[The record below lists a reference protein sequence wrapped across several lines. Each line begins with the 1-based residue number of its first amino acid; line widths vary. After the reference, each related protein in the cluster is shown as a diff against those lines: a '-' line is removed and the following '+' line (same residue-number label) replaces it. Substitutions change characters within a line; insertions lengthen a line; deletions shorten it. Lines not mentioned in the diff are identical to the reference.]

1 MQHLRHVYDSK
12 WLRTVTVG
20 YFDILEHCCTTKHP
34 WTYDNFVSF
43 PKQHGYWIDE
53 NYRVHQSGQESSC
66 TILARP
72 ALYQAWLFF
81 QLVYCVVRN
90 QEEPFLAHKKLVSEG
105 KLDTRK
111 LPGALDRWEKHMRDL
126 HKTDPGAAIM
136 RFLEANQ
143 ILELAKQVVLANLAE
158 NSPSMLVPQPM
169 KRYEK
174 GSRATE
180 LYDELNLCIMIL
192 GETLSAVL
200 IKMMRTCNINLP
212 GWELDDGGG
221 WGPPAYVSRMMF
233 NDGWC
238 PRSQATV
245 KGQLGRNATLLYVT
259 VLAHEKNRHNCHH
272 NYRHWQRCTSSR
284 CEFIE
289 ASDSPLDSSRDLNRE
304 YRPSHSLACSATDS
318 EDDKDC
324 GMIGPN
330 EDDILDVLE
339 RSNDP
344 RTGVFP
350 LIRICEDKETKILE
364 IKVEEWKAGT
374 PYATV
379 SHVWSQGLG
388 NRNKREIH
396 VCQLRAIKNLLKQVF
411 GEKES
416 YLFWLD
422 TFAIPQLGTGDARHA
437 QLKRKAIGL
446 IHHIFNNAQ
455 HCIILDRYLMM
466 YGRAFDYNCRT
477 IGAEI
482 LASGWMM
489 RLWTLQEA
497 FVSDQL
503 HLALGGHDV
512 YNKKPPNLNNLWTE
526 TNGQEVLRSSMTE
539 IMRGK
544 VEHNLMRTGP
554 RKTLVQKSTSERA
567 LLIASAWRAV
577 RYRTTRNPGEETLA
591 LSSLL
596 DIPIPQDDES
606 SVLSTSREEDR
617 ERLMER
623 FWETVGKDDAFEKSI
638 PPGIIFLPGKRL
650 SSEGFR
656 WAPFTWMSG
665 EVEAYPFPLDNPKH
679 PTKLTSKGLVV
690 QLPGFCL
697 YPTRDK
703 LCDIISTS
711 NRSSF
716 KFSVGRGLDEWYQ
729 VSAARRRN
737 QSNDISAPL
746 DNGNHDLHP
755 IALELRK
762 CIDSGKPLKIGIIL
776 SRPRPVEVQG
786 EIGLLVKIC
795 DSEDRCPL
803 SGRDKTL
810 LTCKIIRRIEVSR
823 LAIGASEIPLWQTGS
838 QEAHGYDPILSR
850 YERFKR
856 EKVAGVQLD
865 DAQSWCVDGFPGKTP
880 TTVGVKRSQTDVLTA
895 RQPRGFL
902 SKLKRVM
909 TSGSRFES
917 SDL

>member
-1 MQHLRHVYDSK
+1 
-12 WLRTVTVG
+12 
-20 YFDILEHCCTTKHP
+20 
-34 WTYDNFVSF
+34 
-43 PKQHGYWIDE
+43 
-53 NYRVHQSGQESSC
+53 
-66 TILARP
+66 
-72 ALYQAWLFF
+72 
-81 QLVYCVVRN
+81 
-90 QEEPFLAHKKLVSEG
+90 
-105 KLDTRK
+105 
-111 LPGALDRWEKHMRDL
+111 
-126 HKTDPGAAIM
+126 M

-158 NSPSMLVPQPM
+158 NSPSMLVPQPT
-169 KRYEK
+169 KRNEK
-174 GSRATE
+174 ENRATE
-180 LYDELNLCIMIL
+180 LYDERNLCITIL

-200 IKMMRTCNINLP
+200 TKMMKTCNINLP
-212 GWELDDGGG
+212 GWELDDVGG

-233 NDGWC
+233 EHSWC

-259 VLAHEKNRHNCHH
+259 LLAHEKNRHN
-272 NYRHWQRCTSSR
+272 RHPWKRCTSSR

-289 ASDSPLDSSRDLNRE
+289 ASGNPTDDSIDPIRE
-304 YRPSHSLACSATDS
+304 CKPSHSLACSATDS
-318 EDDKDC
+318 GDDKDC

-330 EDDILDVLE
+330 ENDILDVLE
-339 RSNDP
+339 RSNHP
-344 RTGVFP
+344 RTGIFP
-350 LIRICEDKETKILE
+350 LIRIWEDKETKALE

-374 PYATV
+374 AFATV
-379 SHVWSQGLG
+379 PHIWSQGLG

-396 VCQLRAIKNLLKQVF
+396 VCQLRAIKNLLQQVF

-422 TFAIPQLGTGDARHA
+422 TFAIPQRGMGDTRHA

-446 IHHIFNNAQ
+446 IHHIFSNAQ
-455 HCIILDRYLMM
+455 HCIVLDRYLMM
-466 YGRAFDYNCRT
+466 YGKAYDYNSRS

-503 HLALGGHDV
+503 HLALGGHGE
-512 YNKKPPNLNNLWTE
+512 YSKRPPNLDTFWTE
-526 TNGQEVLRSSMTE
+526 TNGQEVSRSSMTE
-539 IMRGK
+539 IMRSK
-544 VEHNLMRTGP
+544 VELNLMRRGA
-554 RKTLVQKSTSERA
+554 RKTLVEKSTSERA
-567 LLIASAWRAV
+567 LLIASAWRA
-577 RYRTTRNPGEETLA
+577 TTRNPGEETLA

-623 FWETVGKDDAFEKSI
+623 FWETVGKDDAFGKAI

-650 SSEGFR
+650 SSKGFR

-679 PTKLTSKGLVV
+679 PTKMTSNGLVV
-690 QLPGFCL
+690 QLPGFLL
-697 YPTRDK
+697 YPTQDK
-703 LCDIISTS
+703 LCHIISTG

-729 VSAARRRN
+729 VSIARKRSQLN
-737 QSNDISAPL
+737 GIPDPL
-746 DNGNHDLHP
+746 DNGNRDLNH
-755 IALELRK
+755 IALQLQK
-762 CIDSGKPLKIGIIL
+762 DVDSGKPLKIGIIL

-795 DSEDRCPL
+795 DSEGRCPL
-803 SGRDKTL
+803 SGRDKSL
-810 LTCKIIRRIEVSR
+810 LACKIIRRIEVSR
-823 LAIGASEIPLWQTGS
+823 LAIGASEICPGDTAS
-838 QEAHGYDPILSR
+838 QEAIGYDPMLSR
-850 YERFKR
+850 YERFQR

-865 DAQSWCVDGFPGKTP
+865 DAQSC
-880 TTVGVKRSQTDVLTA
+880 GVKLTFLLHVSQEA
-895 RQPRGFL
+895 
-902 SKLKRVM
+902 S
-909 TSGSRFES
+909 
-917 SDL
+917 